1 MNSAKSNWAIGLL
14 SVALVAGACG
24 SPTTSTLP
32 LSSLTPAST
41 SALQTAIPS
50 PSLGSTSMAPSAAP
64 SASSSPSATPANGIP
79 AFRHIYVIIM
89 ENQEYSSI
97 VGSKQ
102 APYLNSLIARYGVAT
117 DFYAETHPSEPNYI
131 ALTSGGLQ
139 GTNSDGYYNLS
150 APNLFDQ
157 IEAAGKTWHVYAQ
170 GYPGGCFAGSVS
182 AVVVDGPG
190 AAGEYARKHNPAISY
205 ASIVHDPARCARI
218 THLAGFDPAAADFE
232 FIVPNQIN
240 DMHSSSVAAGD
251 AFLKVFVPQI
261 TESAA
266 FTDSVIFITWDEG
279 STSINGGGRIATLA
293 ISPGMTPGS
302 RYSASAS
309 HYSLLRT
316 IELAWNLPLLGEAAT
331 ASTIALP
338 Y

>member
-1 MNSAKSNWAIGLL
+1 
-14 SVALVAGACG
+14 
-24 SPTTSTLP
+24 
-32 LSSLTPAST
+32 
-41 SALQTAIPS
+41 
-50 PSLGSTSMAPSAAP
+50 MAPSAAP

-102 APYLNSLIARYGVAT
+102 APYLNSLIARYGLAT

>member
-1 MNSAKSNWAIGLL
+1 
-14 SVALVAGACG
+14 
-24 SPTTSTLP
+24 
-32 LSSLTPAST
+32 
-41 SALQTAIPS
+41 
-50 PSLGSTSMAPSAAP
+50 MAPSAAP

-102 APYLNSLIARYGVAT
+102 APYLNSLIARYGLAT

-182 AVVVDGPG
+182 
-190 AAGEYARKHNPAISY
+190 
-205 ASIVHDPARCARI
+205 
-218 THLAGFDPAAADFE
+218 
-232 FIVPNQIN
+232 Q
-240 DMHSSSVAAGD
+240 SSSTARA
-251 AFLKVFVPQI
+251 P
-261 TESAA
+261 
-266 FTDSVIFITWDEG
+266 
-279 STSINGGGRIATLA
+279 
-293 ISPGMTPGS
+293 P
-302 RYSASAS
+302 ASM
-309 HYSLLRT
+309 
-316 IELAWNLPLLGEAAT
+316 P
-331 ASTIALP
+331 ASTIRRSATRASSTTRPAAPASRTCRVRSRGRRFRVHRPEPDQRHAQQLRRRG
-338 Y
+338 